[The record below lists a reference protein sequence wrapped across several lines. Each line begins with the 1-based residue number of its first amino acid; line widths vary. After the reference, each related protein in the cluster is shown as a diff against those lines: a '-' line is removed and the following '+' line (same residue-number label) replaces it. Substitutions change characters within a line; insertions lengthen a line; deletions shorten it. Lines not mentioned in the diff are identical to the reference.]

1 MGNKKGI
8 SLIVLVITIIVMVV
22 LAAALV
28 ITLSNSGIIEK
39 ANDATNTT
47 NLKNIQQIANV
58 AWSEAYL
65 DGYREVPELQAKVN
79 EAFEKN
85 KVNIDKYM
93 AIATKGGVTVFEHNF
108 KKNAEG
114 YYYNALY
121 TTEIEFNGK
130 VQNIGVVFYE
140 DGFVEI
146 YTKRNGFF
154 FCDEEIQLEESGRE
168 AIEAFNSGLNVKV
181 AELELAIE
189 PIEVKGMYEGQKYH
203 GELDALGC
211 EVLYNSES
219 GLTLKNQD
227 YEEVIEIE
235 IAPHKHIIGAD
246 GLIINVSSDGNALLI
261 DGALFT
267 REGEKSKI
275 NVVNTPVL
283 MDTKYFTYSFDY
295 ANNTAEII
303 GINQTYGILTY
314 YEDFRKYYA
323 TAIMGDDGSV
333 YTSIILPSEVTDE
346 NGNKFTITSIGREAF
361 YLGNK
366 FTNIVLPDTITKI
379 ESGAFHKC
387 YSLKT
392 ITIPQGVTEISYDAF
407 SRCTSLETVYIPKS
421 VITISQQAFW
431 DCNAVHD
438 VYYEGTEADW
448 EDVYIAGH
456 GNSCL
461 NEDTIRYNYTWK

>member
-1 MGNKKGI
+1 M
-8 SLIVLVITIIVMVV
+8 
-22 LAAALV
+22 
-28 ITLSNSGIIEK
+28 
-39 ANDATNTT
+39 
-47 NLKNIQQIANV
+47 
-58 AWSEAYL
+58 
-65 DGYREVPELQAKVN
+65 
-79 EAFEKN
+79 
-85 KVNIDKYM
+85 
-93 AIATKGGVTVFEHNF
+93 
-108 KKNAEG
+108 
-114 YYYNALY
+114 
-121 TTEIEFNGK
+121 
-130 VQNIGVVFYE
+130 VFYE
-140 DGFVEI
+140 DGFAEI

-154 FCDEEIQLEESGRE
+154 FCDEETQLEESGMGP
-168 AIEAFNSGLNVKV
+168 IEAFNSGLNVKV

-431 DCNAVHD
+431 DCNAVQD